1 MASALIGRGR
11 LGDREHTWRVN
22 MMIKPKPTLWVFIL
36 VVLASALSAC
46 TGPHST
52 TSKAATGP
60 MPSTAVG
67 IADFKTVAGVW
78 EGILH
83 GLASPRDEGDWVML
97 RIGADGSYEFASFRE
112 IGVFQGSGTLRLSAG
127 QLLLEG
133 SRGGRATFTLYADGS
148 RRLLRAD
155 GVGSDG
161 QRLTADL
168 TPKR

>member
-1 MASALIGRGR
+1 MIRQKRTTWLLTLVLLTSALG
-11 LGDREHTWRVN
+11 
-22 MMIKPKPTLWVFIL
+22 
-36 VVLASALSAC
+36 AC

-52 TSKAATGP
+52 TSRVAHGP
-60 MPSTAVG
+60 MPSTPVG

-83 GLASPRDEGDWVML
+83 GLASSRDEGDWVMM
-97 RIGADGSYEFASFRE
+97 RIGEDGVYEFASFRE
-112 IGVFQGSGTLRLSAG
+112 IGAFQGSGTLRLSAG
-127 QLLLEG
+127 QLFLEG
-133 SRGGRATFTLYADGS
+133 PRGGRATFTLYADDG

-155 GVGSDG
+155 AVAGDG

>member
-1 MASALIGRGR
+1 MTRGKR
-11 LGDREHTWRVN
+11 TTW
-22 MMIKPKPTLWVFIL
+22 PLIL
-36 VVLASALSAC
+36 VLLVTVLSAC
-46 TGPHST
+46 TGHHATISRP
-52 TSKAATGP
+52 ATGP

-83 GLASPRDEGDWVML
+83 GLPSPRDEGDWVMM

-112 IGVFQGSGTLRLSAG
+112 IGVFQGSGTLRLSEG
-127 QLLLEG
+127 QLFLEG
-133 SRGGRATFTLYADGS
+133 PRGARITFTLYAENS
-148 RRLLRAD
+148 QRLLRAD
-155 GVGSDG
+155 AVARDG

>member
-1 MASALIGRGR
+1 MTGPKR
-11 LGDREHTWRVN
+11 LSW
-22 MMIKPKPTLWVFIL
+22 PL
-36 VVLASALSAC
+36 VLVLLATVLGAC
-46 TGPHST
+46 TGQHAT
-52 TSKAATGP
+52 TARPASGP

-83 GLASPRDEGDWVML
+83 GLPSPRDEGDWVML

-127 QLLLEG
+127 QLFMEG
-133 SRGGRATFTLYADGS
+133 ARGGRATFTLYADDG

>member
-1 MASALIGRGR
+1 MIGQKRT
-11 LGDREHTWRVN
+11 TW
-22 MMIKPKPTLWVFIL
+22 PLIL
-36 VVLASALSAC
+36 VLLATVLSAC
-46 TGPHST
+46 TGQHAT
-52 TSKAATGP
+52 TSRPATGP
-60 MPSTAVG
+60 MPSSAVG

-83 GLASPRDEGDWVML
+83 GLPSPRDEGDWVML
-97 RIGADGSYEFASFRE
+97 RIGVDGAYEFASFRE

-127 QLLLEG
+127 QLFLEG
-133 SRGGRATFTLYADGS
+133 ARGGRATLTLYADDG